1 MDYGQKV
8 IRSLEN
14 STPASQTQDTQP
26 FSPSASQTLAVPST
40 VPSESRETDIYD
52 EAPIHL
58 ADIAIKIERVTQDL
72 SPKTSDNKD
81 LNNSYE
87 YDSEAQALLLKG
99 KIFLRNVRLV
109 VESWSYHQMSRII
122 MAMVEKTSEAMVG
135 EKFVDFSTSS
145 TADIVLSSYA
155 LGRLVDFLW
164 RITKSS

>member
-1 MDYGQKV
+1 MMTGTIPKMMKKTLDQGILLKGLFNIYQKLLQLKNEKKVRRLSMDFGQKV

-40 VPSESRETDIYD
+40 VPSESRKTDIYD

-99 KIFLRNVRLV
+99 KLFC
-109 VESWSYHQMSRII
+109 EM
-122 MAMVEKTSEAMVG
+122 
-135 EKFVDFSTSS
+135 
-145 TADIVLSSYA
+145 
-155 LGRLVDFLW
+155 
-164 RITKSS
+164 

>member
-1 MDYGQKV
+1 MTGTIPKMMKKTLDQGILLKGLFNIYQKLLQLKNEKNVRRLSMDYGQKV

-109 VESWSYHQMSRII
+109 VES
-122 MAMVEKTSEAMVG
+122 
-135 EKFVDFSTSS
+135 
-145 TADIVLSSYA
+145 
-155 LGRLVDFLW
+155 
-164 RITKSS
+164 

>member
-1 MDYGQKV
+1 MMKKTLDQGILLKGLFNIYQKLLQLKNEKNVRRLSMEFGQKV

-52 EAPIHL
+52 EAPFYL
-58 ADIAIKIERVTQDL
+58 ADIAIIIERVTQDL

-109 VESWSYHQMSRII
+109 VES
-122 MAMVEKTSEAMVG
+122 
-135 EKFVDFSTSS
+135 
-145 TADIVLSSYA
+145 
-155 LGRLVDFLW
+155 
-164 RITKSS
+164 